1 MKVPSFGREVN
12 ADSDVKSEIFMVQ
25 GSKSGSEISGSR
37 NATSSPSSIYS
48 SCLNGIT
55 KMGGPI
61 LVLKASSRLCIIKAN
76 PANALLSVEPSV
88 ASILN

>member
-1 MKVPSFGREVN
+1 MKVPSFGLEVN

-25 GSKSGSEISGSR
+25 ASKSGSEISGSR

-48 SCLNGIT
+48 SCLNGMT

-61 LVLKASSRLCIIKAN
+61 FVLKASSWLLIVKEN
-76 PANALLSVEPSV
+76 PANA
-88 ASILN
+88 